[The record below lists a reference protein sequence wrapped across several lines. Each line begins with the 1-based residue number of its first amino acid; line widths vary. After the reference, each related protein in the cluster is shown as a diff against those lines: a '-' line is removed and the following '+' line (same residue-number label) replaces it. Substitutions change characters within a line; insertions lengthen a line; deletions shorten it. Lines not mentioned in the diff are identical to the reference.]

1 MSIENGRA
9 TFSLRLPQALA
20 DQIDKRAVVNRRQ
33 RNAEIILLLETAID
47 LGVQRDK
54 EIMRQTREA
63 QDAATLKT

>member
-20 DQIDKRAVVNRRQ
+20 DQIDKRALVNRRQ
-33 RNAEIILLLETAID
+33 RNAEIILLLEIAID